1 MEDDARLFFPAT
13 ERNRE
18 PIAAT
23 LKTWLPDGAVV
34 LEVAS
39 GSGEH
44 ALWFQRQLPGIH
56 WQTSD
61 PDPAHR
67 RSISAWIHHP
77 PGAPDLPDPLA
88 LNVESRPWSLPQRLE
103 QHLDAVVAINL
114 IHIAPWSCC
123 QALIAEAAGRLCAG
137 GALILYGP
145 FRRGGHHTSDSN
157 AAFDQSLRARDPRWG
172 VRDLEAVEQLASNSG
187 LTLEQLQTMPANN
200 LCLLF
205 RR

>member
-1 MEDDARLFFPAT
+1 MEDARLIFPAT

-23 LKTWLPDGAVV
+23 LKAWLPDGAIV

-67 RSISAWIHHP
+67 RSISAWIQHQQREQ
-77 PGAPDLPDPLA
+77 DLPPPLP
-88 LNVESRPWSLPQRLE
+88 LDVESRPWALPQRLE

-123 QALIAEAAGRLCAG
+123 QALIEEAACRLCAG

-145 FRRGGHHTSDSN
+145 FRRGGQHTSESN

-172 VRDLEAVEQLASNSG
+172 VRDLETVEQLASDSE
-187 LTLEQLQTMPANN
+187 LTLEQLQAMPANN

>member
-1 MEDDARLFFPAT
+1 MEVDARLFFPAT

-44 ALWFQRQLPGIH
+44 ALWFQRHLPGIH

-88 LNVESRPWSLPQRLE
+88 LDVESRPWPLPQRLE

-123 QALIAEAAGRLCAG
+123 QALIAEAADRLCAG

>member
-44 ALWFQRQLPGIH
+44 ALWFQRRLPGIH

-88 LNVESRPWSLPQRLE
+88 LNVESRPWPLSQRLE

-157 AAFDQSLRARDPRWG
+157 TAFDQSLRARDPRWG
-172 VRDLEAVEQLASNSG
+172 VRDLEAVEHLASNSG